1 MAKRVL
7 PAGAIGRA
15 VAHRR
20 GADALAVALPVV
32 LSFAVGLWALARP
45 ALWRDEAVTIGV
57 ARRPPW
63 DALRL
68 LADIDA
74 VHGLYYLL
82 MHPVVAVFGAGE
94 TAVRLPSVL
103 GAAAAS
109 GLTAWLGMR
118 LADARTGLVAGL
130 LVAVSPAMSRYAQE
144 ARQYT
149 WVTAL
154 AVAATLLLVR
164 ALDRRDDGD
173 GGARRA
179 WAAYGAMVALMGWLH
194 LFSLLLVLPH
204 AVAARRD
211 LRRWAVAA
219 GCALAAAL
227 PLALLSVT
235 QRAQVNWITR
245 PGRDDLWYLLDTLS
259 GGRRLILPT
268 LALVAVALWRP
279 IVRRI
284 GDAADDTRW
293 GLLAWLVLP
302 PVALLAVSFVIP
314 TYLFRYVLFCF
325 PALALLVALG
335 LRRLP
340 AWAAAAAAAA
350 LAVAML
356 PAHRQIRAPDARADD
371 LRTLSTVIRTG
382 KQPGDALLFH
392 QNYYRRAMSAYAD
405 AYAGLRDIALAR
417 TGTQSGTI
425 DGEEVP
431 AAELARRLA
440 GVRRLW
446 YVHRNARAPDAPD
459 RAKER
464 MVRRS
469 GVFRLVKRW
478 RFKGGTVSLYENVR
492 PGTVPGGAGAD
503 GDGARRTAA
512 VPGALSPAGGG
523 RSAARPARP
532 APA

>member
-1 MAKRVL
+1 MPRRVL
-7 PAGAIGRA
+7 SVRAIGRA
-15 VAHRR
+15 VGGFR
-20 GADALAVALPVV
+20 GAGALTVTIPVA

-57 ARRPPW
+57 ARRSPW

-68 LADIDA
+68 LSDIDA
-74 VHGLYYLL
+74 VHGLYYLV

-103 GAAAAS
+103 GAAAAA

-164 ALDRRDDGD
+164 ALERRGDDG
-173 GGARRA
+173 GRRE
-179 WAAYGAMVALMGWLH
+179 WAAYGAVVALMGWLH
-194 LFSLLLVLPH
+194 MFALLLVLPH

-219 GCALAAAL
+219 GGALAAVL

-245 PGRDDLWYLLDTLS
+245 PGRDDLWYLLDMLAGTHW
-259 GGRRLILPT
+259 LILPT
-268 LALVAVALWRP
+268 LALVVVALWRP
-279 IVRRI
+279 STRP
-284 GDAADDTRW
+284 GEGAGDDTRW
-293 GLLAWLVLP
+293 GLLAWLVVP
-302 PVALLAVSFVIP
+302 PVALLVASLVVP

-340 AWAAAAAAAA
+340 AWAAAAV
-350 LAVAML
+350 LAVLVVAL
-356 PAHRQIRAPDARADD
+356 VPAHRQVREPDARADD
-371 LRTLSTVIRTG
+371 LRTLSTIIRTG
-382 KQPGDALLFH
+382 KRPGDALLFH
-392 QNYYRRAMSAYAD
+392 QQYYRRAMSAYAD
-405 AYAGLRDIALAR
+405 AYAGLRDIALGR
-417 TGTQSGTI
+417 TGTRSGTI

-431 AAELARRLA
+431 SAELARRLA
-440 GVRRLW
+440 DVERLW
-446 YVHRNARAPDAPD
+446 YVHRNAKAPDAPD

-464 MVRRS
+464 LVRRS
-469 GVFRLVKRW
+469 GAFRKVKRW
-478 RFKGGTVSLYENVR
+478 RFKGGTVTLYENLR
-492 PGTVPGGAGAD
+492 PGTVPGD
-503 GDGARRTAA
+503 GDGGAQSAAA
-512 VPGALSPAGGG
+512 VPKALSPAGGG